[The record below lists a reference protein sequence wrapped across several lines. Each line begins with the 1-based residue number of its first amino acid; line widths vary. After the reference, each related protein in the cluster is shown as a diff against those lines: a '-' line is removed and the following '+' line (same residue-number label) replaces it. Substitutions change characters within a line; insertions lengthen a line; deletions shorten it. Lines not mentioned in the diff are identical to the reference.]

1 MIAFPIN
8 NVPTLFIQ
16 AFTSDDVR
24 TILEY
29 VREASSLNTSRT
41 DTVLFIDTPPTPKIV
56 EAAQKLKLEGY
67 RVVFRDHH
75 GFSGEPMNERDRQR
89 STASAKLE
97 QLLGSDCLITYRS
110 LHPACSTLVEVG
122 EFKEALA
129 IIADPDADGLTGAMK
144 AAGIYYGGLDE
155 DAAKLDS
162 EPAMQVTGTP
172 ISQLLAKG
180 VVVLPSYDSSRP
192 TQREQAQQKLFRDWV
207 AAVEG
212 DERAQLRL
220 EAGVIAYDKAVA
232 IAKHLAPKAV
242 EVAAGV
248 LLVDVCNSPIY
259 DAGTLTSLMEACNG
273 CSVTVLRKDK
283 GPIAALHGVQ
293 YSLAVAK
300 TEQDT
305 IDLKKLL
312 PSHFKN
318 DPQLGAISNVSFL
331 LHVSE
336 EVWNKHVLPALRS
349 SDRAL

>member
-8 NVPTLFIQ
+8 KVPTLFIQ
-16 AFTSDDVR
+16 AFTADDVS

-41 DTVLFIDTPPTPKIV
+41 DTVLFIDTPPTPMIV

-75 GFSGEPMNERDRQR
+75 GFSGQPMNERDRQR

-97 QLLGSDCLITYRS
+97 QLLGEDCRITVRS

-122 EFKEALA
+122 EFKDALA

-144 AAGIYYGGLDE
+144 AAGITYDGLDE

-180 VVVLPSYDSSRP
+180 VVVLPSYDSSKP

-207 AAVEG
+207 AAVQG
-212 DERAQLRL
+212 DEKAHARL
-220 EAGVIAYDKAVA
+220 ETGVVAYDQAVA
-232 IAKHLAPKAV
+232 IARQLAPRAI
-242 EVAAGV
+242 EVAPGV

-259 DAGTLTSLMEACNG
+259 DAGTLTSLMEACSG

-300 TEQDT
+300 TKQDT
-305 IDLKKLL
+305 TNLKTLL

-318 DPQLGAISNVSFL
+318 DPQLGSISNVSFL

-336 EVWNKHVLPALRS
+336 EVWNKHVLPALQS
-349 SDRAL
+349 SRWNP